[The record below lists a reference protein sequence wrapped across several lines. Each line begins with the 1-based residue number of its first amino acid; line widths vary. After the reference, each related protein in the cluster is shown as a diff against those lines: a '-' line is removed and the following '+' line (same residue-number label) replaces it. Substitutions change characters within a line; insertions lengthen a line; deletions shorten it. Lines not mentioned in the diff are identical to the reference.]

1 MVKKYIDCEALID
14 ALMSYSWHDENDFS
28 IDDADEKRKYI
39 EGWLPNIPAADV
51 TEVRHGRWIADK
63 EDVEWGNYFIRYRCS
78 ECKERP
84 HFSKDR
90 YTFIR
95 SPYCPNC
102 GAKMDKEAEDD

>member
-1 MVKKYIDCEALID
+1 MAKYINVD
-14 ALMSYSWHDENDFS
+14 ALGIGKARRDVFNDPAY
-28 IDDADEKRKYI
+28 AD
-39 EGWLPNIPAADV
+39 GWNSAVEIMQNAPAADV

-102 GAKMDKEAEDD
+102 GAKMDEREEEK